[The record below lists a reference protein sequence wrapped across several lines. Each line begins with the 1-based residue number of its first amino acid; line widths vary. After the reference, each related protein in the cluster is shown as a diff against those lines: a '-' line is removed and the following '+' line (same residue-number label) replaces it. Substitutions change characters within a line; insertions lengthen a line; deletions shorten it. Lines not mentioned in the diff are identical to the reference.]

1 MEIEPKDWQR
11 VVEAFE
17 RGERAEQGQLAYG
30 ETLLADWRGDWPF
43 HTGVD
48 DARVR
53 RELRQLKRMLS
64 KCHNETLVWIE
75 ASLNGPLLEA
85 VDDAIRSMSI
95 NLRPG
100 RAKPYR
106 YLEAVAVLR
115 ELWPDNRHPGVR
127 YGPDG
132 QPSFNPF
139 VRWLGSNLKRLDPE
153 NLRADEVA
161 CLAAWNAL
169 TPPAARPRKRRTT
182 T

>member
-1 MEIEPKDWQR
+1 MEIDPKNWQR

-17 RGERAEQGQLAYG
+17 RGKRAEQGQLDHG
-30 ETLLADWRGDWPF
+30 EMLLADWSGDWPF

-48 DARVR
+48 EARVR
-53 RELRQLKRMLS
+53 RELRQLKRVLA
-64 KCHNETLVWIE
+64 KCHDDTLFQIE
-75 ASLNGPLLEA
+75 ASLGGPLLEA

-100 RAKPYR
+100 RPKPHR
-106 YLEAVAVLR
+106 YQEAVAVLR

-139 VRWLGSNLKRLDPE
+139 VCWLGSKLKRLDPQK
-153 NLRADEVA
+153 LRADEVA

-169 TPPAARPRKRRTT
+169 KHQDAKSSD
-182 T
+182 

>member
-1 MEIEPKDWQR
+1 MEIDPKNWQR

-17 RGERAEQGQLAYG
+17 RGKRAEQGQLNHG

-43 HTGVD
+43 HTDVD
-48 DARVR
+48 EARVR
-53 RELRQLKRMLS
+53 RELRQLKRMLE
-64 KCHNETLVWIE
+64 KCHDDTLFQIE
-75 ASLNGPLLEA
+75 ASLGSPLLEA

-100 RAKPYR
+100 RPKPYR
-106 YLEAVAVLR
+106 FQEAVAVLR
-115 ELWPDNRHPGVR
+115 ELWPDNKHRGVR

-132 QPSFNPF
+132 QSSFNPF
-139 VRWLGSNLKRLDPE
+139 VRWLGGKLKLLDPE

-169 TPPAARPRKRRTT
+169 ARQDVETSS
-182 T
+182 